1 MKSIELLLGLLG
13 CNVHSWGLTKFLQE
27 SKLVKL
33 IQKMLPLQLSKW
45 TYSREDDI
53 GASECVPF
61 VSDGCDV
68 HNTFESEES
77 CWNSCDDAEAA
88 KSKREW
94 NIHFDP
100 WISLWH

>member
-1 MKSIELLLGLLG
+1 MKSISASLVAME
-13 CNVHSWGLTKFLQE
+13 NSWGLTKFLQE

-45 TYSREDDI
+45 TYSREDDS

-94 NIHFDP
+94 NSHFDS
-100 WISLWH
+100 WIY

>member
-45 TYSREDDI
+45 TYSREDDS
-53 GASECVPF
+53 GASQCVPF
-61 VSDGCDV
+61 VSNGCDV
-68 HNTFESEES
+68 HNTFESEEDSDESEEGRRLKSS
-77 CWNSCDDAEAA
+77 CFEYG
-88 KSKREW
+88 
-94 NIHFDP
+94 
-100 WISLWH
+100 LG